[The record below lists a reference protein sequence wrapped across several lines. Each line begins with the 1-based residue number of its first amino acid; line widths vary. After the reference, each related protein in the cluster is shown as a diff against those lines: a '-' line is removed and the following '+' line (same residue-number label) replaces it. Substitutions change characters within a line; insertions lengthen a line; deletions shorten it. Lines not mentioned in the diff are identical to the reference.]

1 MDLFSV
7 FSRMNEDLREPY
19 TLPSETQKDLSR
31 GKENELSK
39 EAFEKVDTKKGQTDV
54 FNLIDGFLCT
64 FEIAEKLGKP
74 IHKLSGR
81 FTELKKL
88 NKIKFKSKKNING
101 SNYSIYEK
109 YF

>member
-7 FSRMNEDLREPY
+7 FSRLNEDLKELTIFPK
-19 TLPSETQKDLSR
+19 TKEKDLSK

-54 FNLIDGFLCT
+54 YNLIDGNFCT
-64 FEIAEKLGKP
+64 FEIALMLDKP

-88 NKIKFKSKKNING
+88 NKIRFKGKKNING

-109 YF
+109 F